1 MIFLFFWG
9 GDTKSQFF
17 NFEGGGTVKKNVG
30 KTTEKLKIDSFLF
43 I

>member
-17 NFEGGGTVKKNVG
+17 NFEGGGELSKRMLVKQQKN
-30 KTTEKLKIDSFLF
+30 
-43 I
+43 

>member
-17 NFEGGGTVKKNVG
+17 NFEGGGNCQK
-30 KTTEKLKIDSFLF
+30 ECW
-43 I
+43 

>member
-17 NFEGGGTVKKNVG
+17 NFEGGTVKKNVG